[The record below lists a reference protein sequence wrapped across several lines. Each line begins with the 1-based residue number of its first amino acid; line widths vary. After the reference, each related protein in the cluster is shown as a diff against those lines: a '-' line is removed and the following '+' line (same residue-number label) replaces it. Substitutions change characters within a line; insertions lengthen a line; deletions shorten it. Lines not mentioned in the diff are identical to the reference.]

1 MTPLAPMVPAAPM
14 TPLPSIASLELSF
27 AVPTTRSGEFNAIMA
42 DLKAPADDIECG
54 TYDLESIFSP
64 FAQAVLGGD
73 LSFDEVAGKAITPAA
88 FYHFADS
95 LSLED
100 MFEAARD
107 ANLAAAAQGNFG
119 TFGAVPDL
127 DGEDMED
134 ILASVPSSL
143 IEDMDVAEVPSN
155 KVSHRRR
162 STRNTNIHR
171 VVSATATAA
180 SPKPKRMT
188 SSDNRQRAPKVAVS
202 EERKDAKYWARR
214 EKNNAAARRNRA
226 LKKEEKV
233 IEKSLLPA
241 LDAQNVELVD
251 EVLLLQ
257 RELRTLREALRD
269 RLIREGMAC

>member
-1 MTPLAPMVPAAPM
+1 
-14 TPLPSIASLELSF
+14 
-27 AVPTTRSGEFNAIMA
+27 
-42 DLKAPADDIECG
+42 
-54 TYDLESIFSP
+54 
-64 FAQAVLGGD
+64 VLGGD

-107 ANLAAAAQGNFG
+107 ANLAAAAQGNFDG

-171 VVSATATAA
+171 VVAATATADLRKTKP